1 MTIKQDTIVA
11 GGENRVQ
18 VNIIYQRK
26 LELGPD
32 LKKQVLEMLPKSS
45 KDKEPEA
52 LRETEETVDQV
63 YTANTMEEA
72 IKFFVGTIEQ
82 AFGKDESNA
91 NEVTD
96 FLLTT
101 DESVSPYD
109 GSMGGMFLF
118 KYQPTTK
125 IRKLKYYDR
134 LPLIIH
140 LGNTSE
146 GMTGLNLHYL
156 PPRYRVAFMKS
167 LFGDQNLE
175 DLKEDDIQSRV
186 ARTSSYKFVQP
197 TYKSYKY
204 EGIASRLVQIPM
216 ENWVTASLL
225 PISDFQLMSRKD
237 VWNDSIKKINKE
249 RRV

>member
-1 MTIKQDTIVA
+1 MTIRQDSIIA
-11 GGENRVQ
+11 GGENRTQ

-26 LELGPD
+26 LNLGKN
-32 LKKQVLEMLPKSS
+32 LKKMILNSLSISS
-45 KDKEPEA
+45 DDEPEVF
-52 LRETEETVDQV
+52 EENEDIDKAYTV
-63 YTANTMEEA
+63 NTMEEA

-82 AFGKDESNA
+82 AFGKSESNA

-96 FLLTT
+96 FLLTSE
-101 DESVSPYD
+101 DAVSPYD

-118 KYQPTTK
+118 KYQPTSK

-140 LGNTSE
+140 LGNTST
-146 GMTGLNLHYL
+146 GMDGLNLHYL

-167 LFGDQNLE
+167 LFGDQNLDE
-175 DLKEDDIQSRV
+175 LKEDDIQSRL
-186 ARTSSYKFVQP
+186 ATTASFKFIKP

-225 PISDFQLMSRKD
+225 PISNFQLQSRKD
-237 VWNDSIKKINKE
+237 VWNDSIKKINDE
-249 RRV
+249 RRL